1 MTTESNINF
10 KISDSEKKILYF
22 EYEYL
27 IFNGIPT
34 KGHGYI
40 SIKNNVFSIDT
51 QYGKIRR
58 TDVFLMDAPPGAT
71 KKAREAV
78 LLAAKSW
85 FEANPTALDDAAVE
99 DAKDFVKNRESD
111 ISRLLIEL
119 GELQDKIK
127 EKKKLFPN
135 VNFHS

>member
-1 MTTESNINF
+1 MTTASNINF

-27 IFNGIPT
+27 VFN
-34 KGHGYI
+34 
-40 SIKNNVFSIDT
+40 NT

-58 TDVFLMDAPPGAT
+58 TDVHLMNAPPGAT

-85 FEANPTALDDAAVE
+85 FKANPTVFDDAVVE
-99 DAKDFVKNRESD
+99 DAKYFVKNRESD

-127 EKKKLFPN
+127 EKKKLFPD
-135 VNFHS
+135 VNFDS